1 MLHENDDE
9 SLLLDRRL
17 SPIRIVQGVSEIARI
32 QTYFTAKIAG
42 QKYLQHHHA
51 YERSVEEKFGDGLQW
66 VHLQYEKKKGFST
79 LQLNEKQN
87 HFHLQLRFERGRSKA
102 PQH

>member
-66 VHLQYEKKKGFST
+66 VHLQYEKKKRV
-79 LQLNEKQN
+79 
-87 HFHLQLRFERGRSKA
+87 FHVAIE
-102 PQH
+102 